1 MAVRL
6 RLRRMGRKKRPFY
19 RIVAAD
25 QRSPRDGRFIEVVG
39 FYDPLG
45 EEQKV
50 ELKEDRIYHWLEN
63 GAQPS
68 DTVKSLLRKHGML
81 HRLNMQKLGMDEA
94 RIEEEMKKW
103 ELQQGE
109 REKRRE
115 AAKKQSEKEAKEAA
129 KKAAQEKAEA
139 EKAAAAEAAKPEPSE
154 EPAEAPAEETA
165 VAEEAPEEA
174 AVAEEKPEEAPAEAE
189 APESAT
195 EEQSET
201 EEENK

>member
-39 FYDPLG
+39 YYDPLG
-45 EEQKV
+45 EDQKV
-50 ELKEDRIYHWLEN
+50 ELKEDRIYHWLEK

-68 DTVKSLLRKHGML
+68 DTVKSLLRQQGML
-81 HRLNMQKLGMDEA
+81 HRLNMQKMGMDEA

-103 ELQQGE
+103 GLLQGE
-109 REKRRE
+109 RTKRRE
-115 AAKKQSEKEAKEAA
+115 VVKQQSEKAAKEAA
-129 KKAAQEKAEA
+129 KKAAEEKAEA
-139 EKAAAAEAAKPEPSE
+139 EKAAAAEQAKTEVAE
-154 EPAEAPAEETA
+154 EPAEVPAEEP
-165 VAEEAPEEA
+165 VSAEEAPET
-174 AVAEEKPEEAPAEAE
+174 PAEAE